1 VHTAHAATGSASRDE
16 AYPSKPVR
24 LLVGYPPGGGGDD
37 LARMLAQ
44 KLGERLGRPVV
55 IDNRPGATGNLA
67 ASLTAQAAPDG
78 YTLLFA
84 PSSHP
89 IQGLLKA
96 KLPYHPVKDFAPVAQ
111 FVNYR
116 SMLVISPSVPAT
128 NLAQLVALAKAK
140 PGQLNFGSAG
150 FTSGSHLAAELLK
163 YVAAI
168 DIVHVPYK
176 GNAPAITDML
186 GGRLQML
193 FPIMLAVIPLAKAGK
208 LRPLAITGSGRAEQ
222 MPEVPTVVEAGYPE
236 YHFNPWYGVLAP
248 AATPRALIDRLNRE
262 INAIGAQPDNRQ
274 RLIAEATEP
283 VSSTPDGFARNI
295 NTEVAKWQKV
305 FKQIGIRPE

>member
-1 VHTAHAATGSASRDE
+1 VHTAHAGVSASRDGT
-16 AYPSKPVR
+16 YPSKPIR
-24 LLVGYPPGGGGDD
+24 LLVGYPPGGGGDA
-37 LARMLAQ
+37 LARTLAQ

-67 ASLTAQAAPDG
+67 ALLTAQAAPDG

-84 PSSHP
+84 PSSHA

-96 KLPYHPVKDFAPVAQ
+96 KLPYHPIKDFAAVAQ

-116 SMLVISPSVPAT
+116 SMLVASPTVPAT
-128 NLAQLVALAKAK
+128 NLAQLVALAKSQ
-140 PGQLNFGSAG
+140 PGQINFGSAG

-163 YVAAI
+163 YVAQI

-176 GNAPAITDML
+176 GNAPAITDLM
-186 GGRLQML
+186 GGRLQLL
-193 FPIMLAVIPLAKAGK
+193 FPIMLAVIPQAKAGK
-208 LRPLAITGSGRAEQ
+208 LRALAVTGTGRTEQ
-222 MPEVPTVVEAGYPE
+222 MPEIPTIVEAGYRE

-248 AATPRALIDRLNRE
+248 AATPRAIVDRLNDE
-262 INAIGAQPDNRQ
+262 ITAIASQPDMRQ

-283 VSSTPDGFARNI
+283 VSSTPSGFAALMSSEL
-295 NTEVAKWQKV
+295 TKWEKV
-305 FKQIGIRPE
+305 FRQIGLRPE